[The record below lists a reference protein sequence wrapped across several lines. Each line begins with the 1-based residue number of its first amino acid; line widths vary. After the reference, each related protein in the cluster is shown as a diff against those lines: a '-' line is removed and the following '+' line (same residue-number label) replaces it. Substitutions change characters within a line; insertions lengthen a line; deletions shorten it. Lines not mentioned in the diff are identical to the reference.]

1 MLSVPR
7 RASAAALAAALLLV
21 PTVAEAKAKAKPDV
35 TFMSRNLYLGADII
49 KLATS
54 TDEQNEAENVAA
66 LFKTVQQTN
75 FPLRAQ
81 RIAREIRTYK
91 PDLIGLQEV
100 ARYYRGAAGVHDK
113 TTNAN
118 TVLYDWLAILQREL
132 KSAGQNYRVAIE
144 QNEMDIETASAD
156 GYDLRL
162 RLGNAI
168 LVRKGSKVK
177 VTRSFRGIFKNQLS
191 VPVPD
196 QTVTLK
202 RGFAAVDAKVAGKK
216 FRFIDPHAEAY
227 SDEAANG
234 QFKELLATAA
244 KSKKLTTILA
254 GDFNSSPTR
263 GQAYKTVI
271 AAGFWDT
278 GVKAATCCQSE
289 TLDNPESQLDP
300 SDWIDHIVIRPKAR
314 VLKRAIVGTLQS
326 DRIGGLWPSDHAGL
340 VAKLRLK

>member
-1 MLSVPR
+1 MSSVPR
-7 RASAAALAAALLLV
+7 RAGALAVAAALLLV
-21 PTVAEAKAKAKPDV
+21 PAAAQAAKAKPDV
-35 TFMSRNLYLGADII
+35 SVMSRNLYLGADII
-49 KLATS
+49 KLVSA
-54 TDEQNEAENVAA
+54 TDEADQMNQVAA
-66 LFKTVQQTN
+66 LHKTVDQTN
-75 FPLRAQ
+75 FPLRAK
-81 RIAREIRTYK
+81 RLAREVQLNR

-113 TTNAN
+113 QTNSK
-118 TVLYDWLAILQREL
+118 TVLYDWMKILQTEL
-132 KSAGQNYRVAIE
+132 RALGQHYRVAVE
-144 QNEMDIETASAD
+144 QTELDIETASSE

-162 RLGNAI
+162 KLGNAI

-177 VTRSFRGIFKNQLS
+177 VTRGFKGIFKHQLT
-191 VPVPD
+191 VPLKD

-202 RGFAAVDAKVAGKK
+202 RGYAAVDAKVAGKR

-227 SDEAANG
+227 SDSDANG

-244 KSKKLTTILA
+244 KSKKLTTIMA

-263 GQAYKTVI
+263 GTAYNTVI
-271 AAGFWDT
+271 GAGFWDT

-289 TLDNPESQLDP
+289 TLTNATSELTADN
-300 SDWIDHIVIRPKAR
+300 WIDHIVVRPKVKVLRR
-314 VLKRAIVGTLQS
+314 VILGTRPT